1 MELYGKCSTRM
12 WLIAEKL
19 EEALAEIEDEDIG
32 ENGEYQTVY
41 DAILQLYEIA
51 EELQVENK
59 IFIDTE
65 DLT

>member
-1 MELYGKCSTRM
+1 M

-51 EELQVENK
+51 EELQAENK
-59 IFIDTE
+59 IFLDTE

>member
-19 EEALAEIEDEDIG
+19 EEALAEIEDEDMS

-59 IFIDTE
+59 IFLDTE